1 MTKRNFGLSF
11 EKLTADTSARDPS
24 TVILFPLA
32 IPPDAMENLPDGAET
47 VRSFIQDEREF
58 GAICFAVSVALVP
71 AFFLFALIFFGFA
84 LFDFG

>member
-24 TVILFPLA
+24 NVILFPLA
-32 IPPDAMENLPDGAET
+32 LSPDAMENLRGGEET
-47 VRSFIQDEREF
+47 VSSFIQDEREF
-58 GAICFAVSVALVP
+58 GAIALVV
-71 AFFLFALIFFGFA
+71 AFLAMIGFTFFALIFFAFA